1 MEQQQRI
8 LRRLFRFISFRS
20 GYCLLF
26 WMWKKEKEIR
36 EKKAREVVEKKEDEE
51 VYWKKNEMAIEQ

>member
-8 LRRLFRFISFRS
+8 IRRLFRFISFR
-20 GYCLLF
+20 GDYCLLF

-36 EKKAREVVEKKEDEE
+36 KKKAREVVEKKEDEE